1 MMALRRFSDWVG
13 KTFALW
19 AIAFALLGYYFPAWF
34 KDLGWLI
41 KPALMVIMFGMGL
54 TLQPRDF
61 AEIVRRPV
69 QVLLGLVAQFTIMP
83 LIAVLLVNVFR
94 LDPAVALGV
103 ILVGCCPGGT
113 ASNVI
118 TFLARGDVA
127 LSVTITSFS
136 TLLAPLL
143 TPLLLQTFA
152 GELISI
158 ELLAMM
164 KDIGQIVILPILAG
178 VVLHYLLGH
187 RIDPAIGAMPL
198 VSVAGIV
205 LIIAIVIA
213 GSSAQLNSRTALIIL
228 SVVMLHNLLGYTL
241 GYTVARLFGLSA
253 AQCRAIMIEV
263 GMQNSGLGAALA
275 KTFFA
280 ANPITAVPSALFS
293 LWHNISGALLANIC
307 VRLDEKKPPR

>member
-1 MMALRRFSDWVG
+1 MMALHRFSTWVG

-19 AIAFALLGYYFPAWF
+19 ALAFAVLGYVFPSWF
-34 KDLGWLI
+34 KDLAWLI

-69 QVLLGLVAQFTIMP
+69 QVVLGLVAQFTLMP
-83 LIAVLLVNVFR
+83 LIALMLVRVFQ

-136 TLLAPLL
+136 TLLAPVL

-152 GELISI
+152 GELINI

-164 KDIGQIVILPILAG
+164 KDIGQIVILPIVAG
-178 VVLHYLLGH
+178 VMLHYVLGH
-187 RIDPAIGAMPL
+187 RIDAVIGTMPL
-198 VSVAGIV
+198 VSVSGIV

-213 GSSAQLNSRTALIIL
+213 RSSGQLSGANALEIL
-228 SVVMLHNLLGYTL
+228 GVVMIHNLLGYAL
-241 GYTVARLFGLSA
+241 GYGAARACGLSG

-263 GMQNSGLGAALA
+263 GMQNSGLGATLA
-275 KTFFA
+275 NSFFA
-280 ANPITAVPSALFS
+280 VNPITALPSAVFS
-293 LWHNISGALLANIC
+293 LWHNISGALLANLC
-307 VRLDEKKPPR
+307 VRADAKRAR

>member
-1 MMALRRFSDWVG
+1 MMALRYFSEWVG

-19 AIAFALLGYYFPAWF
+19 ALAFAVLGYFFPAVF
-34 KDLGWLI
+34 KDLAWLI
-41 KPALMVIMFGMGL
+41 KPALMTVMFGMGL

-61 AEIVRRPV
+61 AEIARRPL
-69 QVLLGLVAQFTIMP
+69 QVLLGLAAQFTLMP
-83 LIAVLLVNVFR
+83 LIAVLLVKVFQ
-94 LDPAVALGV
+94 LDPAIALGV

-136 TLLAPLL
+136 TLLAPVL
-143 TPLLLQTFA
+143 TPLLLQLFA

-178 VVLHYLLGH
+178 VVLHYALGH

-213 GSSAQLNSRTALIIL
+213 RSSQHLAGNNALIIL
-228 SVVMLHNLLGYTL
+228 GIVMLHNLLGYGF
-241 GYTVARLFGLSA
+241 GYLAARLSGLST

-263 GMQNSGLGAALA
+263 GMQNSGLGASLA
-275 KTFFA
+275 NTFFA
-280 ANPITAVPSALFS
+280 ANPLTAVPSAVFS

-307 VRLDEKKPPR
+307 VRLDQNRPAR